1 MSAVRRG
8 IITAVILGVLPGM
21 AAAQLSTTQTVQY
34 QVNAINVI
42 AFFGAPTLTV
52 STAVPGSDLTP
63 TTSTGSTWAVTTN
76 QSNSKIT
83 AVLNSSMPPGLT
95 LTATLDAPSGA
106 TSAGAQALS
115 TTAQD
120 MVTGITKVAQGALN
134 VVYGLTAS
142 VSAGVTSGTRIVT
155 YTITGGV

>member
-1 MSAVRRG
+1 MNAVSRG
-8 IITAVILGVLPGM
+8 IVTAAVLGILPGV
-21 AAAQLSTTQTVQY
+21 AAAQLSVTQTVQY

-42 AFFGAPTLTV
+42 AFFGSPTLTV

-83 AVLNSSMPPGLT
+83 AVINSSMPAGLT
-95 LTATLDAPSGA
+95 LTANLDAPSGA
-106 TSAGAQALS
+106 TSTGEQTLS

-120 MVTGITKVAQGALN
+120 MVTGITRVAEAALN
-134 VVYGLTAS
+134 VIYGLTAT